1 MEMNNV
7 DIENNINKLNVNNTL
22 YGINN
27 EVYTIESIEDNQIN
41 VIYYRKLHITYN
53 LGNNQE
59 TRINEEHISFFIE
72 DIGIK
77 IFFKDGDCYK
87 TIDELY
93 KDKDYLKYNE
103 NLQNRVKMD
112 KEKEQKRL
120 EYIESLRPN
129 SKKITSEDIDLIL
142 SSYSDEE
149 KSLKEEKDF
158 YDYSQKNNIS
168 YFARMDLNTEYE
180 KDNYY
185 EKFYIAKDTEPIEI
199 KDGITLIDWRS
210 PLGDFYYNTEVNE
223 LTRDKYFYKVLLKRK
238 FGFLP
243 FRYWNSYIANNDFFK
258 EGMADEFLMQI
269 LLEKRNS
276 NKLTDIIYSIQSN
289 QNKIIRTKSNENF
302 IVQGCAGSG
311 KTMILLHRL
320 TYLKYNNLLPEYDK
334 IKIIAPSKVF
344 KDFIGELSRDLDISE
359 IEQISISNYYL
370 LLNNEYSRRYN
381 MIQILN
387 DRFNDRFKENNVF
400 GIDIE
405 ERNKKLKIIIDSLKN
420 TIRRKQ
426 SRYRDY
432 INEGKIIDEDELD
445 SDIIKKFYSSEY
457 LNGLKVE
464 YDRRIKEIKE
474 EISEIFSY
482 SENISN
488 YQYFELFIV
497 KSIEKIDN
505 LMVEK
510 AKLKNRFFSNT
521 KRRID
526 EINNKIK
533 EIEQLQDKVINN
545 FYFTYDFFN
554 VIIEDMLLNNPT
566 LIRGKLMRCQL
577 LLLLYINYLH
587 LGEMINAD
595 RLLCF
600 DEAQDYNENEYKTLK
615 LVNRNVIFNLYGD
628 VNQSIFAK
636 GIKNWDLLKKVTDF
650 NYYNLNENYRNTEQ
664 ITDFCNKAFKYN
676 NISMG
681 ITGKDVEYI
690 DKKQINNIIIRKM
703 NDQKRIAVI
712 VRNKEDLENIIPIDS
727 EYTFYNTIS
736 QVKGIE
742 FDSVIVFDNDM
753 TENEK
758 YIAYTRALNELYIVN
773 ENI

>member
-1 MEMNNV
+1 M
-7 DIENNINKLNVNNTL
+7 
-22 YGINN
+22 
-27 EVYTIESIEDNQIN
+27 
-41 VIYYRKLHITYN
+41 
-53 LGNNQE
+53 
-59 TRINEEHISFFIE
+59 
-72 DIGIK
+72 
-77 IFFKDGDCYK
+77 
-87 TIDELY
+87 DE
-93 KDKDYLKYNE
+93 
-103 NLQNRVKMD
+103 
-112 KEKEQKRL
+112 EKEQKRL

-180 KDNYY
+180 KENHY
-185 EKFYIAKDTEPIEI
+185 EKFYIAKDTKPIEI
-199 KDGITLIDWRS
+199 EDGITLIDWRS

-344 KDFIGELSRDLDISE
+344 KNFIGELSRDLDISE

-370 LLNNEYSRRYN
+370 SLNNEYNRRYN

-405 ERNKKLKIIIDSLKN
+405 ERNKKLKIIIDSLKD

-526 EINNKIK
+526 EINDKIK

-566 LIRGKLMRCQL
+566 LIHGKLMRCQL

-587 LGEMINAD
+587 FGEMLNAD

-636 GIKNWDLLKKVTDF
+636 GIKDWDLLKKVTDF

-664 ITDFCNKAFKYN
+664 ITDFCNKVFNYN

-712 VRNKEDLENIIPIDS
+712 VRNIEDLENIIPIDS

-758 YIAYTRALNELYIVN
+758 YIAYTRALNELYIVK
-773 ENI
+773 

>member
-112 KEKEQKRL
+112 EEKEQKRL

-199 KDGITLIDWRS
+199 EDGITLIDWRS

-238 FGFLP
+238 FSFLP

-370 LLNNEYSRRYN
+370 SLNNEYNRRYN

-405 ERNKKLKIIIDSLKN
+405 ERNKKLKIIIDSLKD

-566 LIRGKLMRCQL
+566 LIHGKLMRCQL

-587 LGEMINAD
+587 FGEMLNAD

-664 ITDFCNKAFKYN
+664 ITDFCNKVFNYN

-712 VRNKEDLENIIPIDS
+712 VRNIEDLENIIPIDS

-773 ENI
+773 GIV

>member
-7 DIENNINKLNVNNTL
+7 DIENNINKLDVNNTL

-77 IFFKDGDCYK
+77 LFFKDGDCYK

-112 KEKEQKRL
+112 EEKEQKRL

-180 KDNYY
+180 KENYY

-199 KDGITLIDWRS
+199 EDGITLIDWRS

-238 FGFLP
+238 FSFLP

-370 LLNNEYSRRYN
+370 SLNNEYNRRYN

-405 ERNKKLKIIIDSLKN
+405 ERNKKLKIIIDSLKD

-526 EINNKIK
+526 EINDKIK

-566 LIRGKLMRCQL
+566 LIHGKLMRCQL

-587 LGEMINAD
+587 FGEMLDAD

-636 GIKNWDLLKKVTDF
+636 GIKDWDLLKKVTDF

-664 ITDFCNKAFKYN
+664 ITDFCNKVFNYN

-712 VRNKEDLENIIPIDS
+712 VRNIEDLENIIPIDS

-773 ENI
+773 ESI

>member
-112 KEKEQKRL
+112 EEKEQKRL

-180 KDNYY
+180 KENYY
-185 EKFYIAKDTEPIEI
+185 EKFYIAKDTKPIEI
-199 KDGITLIDWRS
+199 EDGITLIDWRS

-370 LLNNEYSRRYN
+370 SLNNEYNRRYN

-405 ERNKKLKIIIDSLKN
+405 ERNKKLKIIIDSLKD

-526 EINNKIK
+526 EINDKIK

-566 LIRGKLMRCQL
+566 LIHGKLMRCQL

-587 LGEMINAD
+587 FGEMLNAD

-636 GIKNWDLLKKVTDF
+636 GIKDWDLLKKVTDF

-664 ITDFCNKAFKYN
+664 ITDFCNKVFNYN

-712 VRNKEDLENIIPIDS
+712 VRNIEDLENIIPIDS

-758 YIAYTRALNELYIVN
+758 YIAYTRALNELYIVK
-773 ENI
+773 

>member
-1 MEMNNV
+1 MEMNDV
-7 DIENNINKLNVNNTL
+7 DIENNKNKLDVNNTL

-72 DIGIK
+72 DIGVK

-112 KEKEQKRL
+112 EEKEQKRL

-180 KDNYY
+180 KENYY
-185 EKFYIAKDTEPIEI
+185 EKFYIAKDTKPIEI
-199 KDGITLIDWRS
+199 EDGITLIDWRS

-238 FGFLP
+238 FDFLP

-258 EGMADEFLMQI
+258 EGMADKFLMQI
-269 LLEKRNS
+269 LLEKRDS

-370 LLNNEYSRRYN
+370 SLNNEYNRRYN

-405 ERNKKLKIIIDSLKN
+405 ERNKKLKIIIDSLKD

-432 INEGKIIDEDELD
+432 INEEKIIDEDELD

-510 AKLKNRFFSNT
+510 AKLKNQFFSNT

-526 EINNKIK
+526 EINDKIK

-587 LGEMINAD
+587 FGEMINAD

-636 GIKNWDLLKKVTDF
+636 GIKDWDLLKKVTDF

-690 DKKQINNIIIRKM
+690 DKKQVNNIIIRKM

-712 VRNKEDLENIIPIDS
+712 VRNIEDLENIIPIDS

-758 YIAYTRALNELYIVN
+758 YIAYTRALNELYIVK
-773 ENI
+773 

>member
-1 MEMNNV
+1 MEMNDV
-7 DIENNINKLNVNNTL
+7 DIENNKNKLDVNNTL

-72 DIGIK
+72 DIGVK

-112 KEKEQKRL
+112 EEKEQKRL

-180 KDNYY
+180 KENYY
-185 EKFYIAKDTEPIEI
+185 EKFYIAKDTKPIEI
-199 KDGITLIDWRS
+199 EDGITLIDWRS

-344 KDFIGELSRDLDISE
+344 KNFIGELSRDLDISE

-370 LLNNEYSRRYN
+370 SLNNEYNRRYN

-405 ERNKKLKIIIDSLKN
+405 ERNKKLKIIIDSLKD

-526 EINNKIK
+526 EINDKIK

-566 LIRGKLMRCQL
+566 LIHGKLMRCQL

-587 LGEMINAD
+587 FGEMLNAD

-636 GIKNWDLLKKVTDF
+636 GIKDWDLLKKVTDF

-664 ITDFCNKAFKYN
+664 ITDFCNKVFNYN

-712 VRNKEDLENIIPIDS
+712 VRNIEDLENIIPIDS

-758 YIAYTRALNELYIVN
+758 YIAYTRALNELYIVK
-773 ENI
+773 

>member
-1 MEMNNV
+1 ME
-7 DIENNINKLNVNNTL
+7 INKNEDMMSNTL

-27 EVYTIESIEDNQIN
+27 EVYTIESREASQIN
-41 VIYYRKLHITYN
+41 VKYYRKLYITYN
-53 LGNNQE
+53 LGHNQE
-59 TRINEEHISFFIE
+59 TRIKEEHLSFLE
-72 DIGIK
+72 NDIGIK
-77 IFFKDGDCYK
+77 LFFKDGDCYK

-93 KDKDYLKYNE
+93 KDNDYSKYHE
-103 NLQNRVKMD
+103 NLQNRVKMNE
-112 KEKEQKRL
+112 EKEQKRL
-120 EYIESLRPN
+120 KYIESWRPN
-129 SKKITSEDIDLIL
+129 TKKITSKDIDLIL

-149 KSLKEEKDF
+149 KNMKEEKDF
-158 YDYSQKNNIS
+158 YDYSQRHNFS

-180 KDNYY
+180 HENHY
-185 EKFYIAKDTEPIEI
+185 EKFYIGKDAKPIEI
-199 KDGITLIDWRS
+199 EDGTTLIDWRS
-210 PLGDFYYNTEVNE
+210 PLGDFFYNAETNE
-223 LTRDKYFYKVLLKRK
+223 LMRDKYFYKVLLKRK
-238 FGFLP
+238 FGFFP
-243 FRYWNSYIANNDFFK
+243 FRYWNSYIANNDFYK
-258 EGMADEFLMQI
+258 EGVTDEFLMQI

-289 QNKIIRTKSNENF
+289 QNKIIRAKSNENF

-320 TYLKYNNLLPEYDK
+320 SYLKYNNLLPKYDK
-334 IKIIAPSKVF
+334 IKIIAPSKIF
-344 KDFIGELSRDLDISE
+344 KDFVGELSRDLDISE

-370 LLNNEYSRRYN
+370 SLINEYNSRYN

-387 DRFNDRFKENNVF
+387 AKFGDRFNENNIFETNVK
-400 GIDIE
+400 
-405 ERNKKLKIIIDSLKN
+405 ERKEKLKAIIDSLKD

-426 SRYRDY
+426 SRYRES
-432 INEGKIIDEDELD
+432 INEGKIINEDELD
-445 SDIIKKFYSSEY
+445 SNIIKIFYSSEY
-457 LNGLKVE
+457 LNGLKTE
-464 YDRRIKEIKE
+464 YNRRIKEIKE
-474 EISEIFSY
+474 EISDIFSY

-497 KSIEKIDN
+497 KSIVRIDN

-510 AKLKNRFFSNT
+510 AKLKNQFLGNI
-521 KRRID
+521 KRKIEEID
-526 EINNKIK
+526 AKIK
-533 EIEQLQDKVINN
+533 EIERLQDKVINN

-554 VIIEDMLLNNPT
+554 IIIEDMQLNNPT

-587 LGEMINAD
+587 FGEMTNSD

-615 LVNRNVIFNLYGD
+615 LVNKNVIFNLYGD
-628 VNQSIFAK
+628 INQSIFSK
-636 GIKNWDLLKKVTDF
+636 GIKNWDSLKKVTNF
-650 NYYNLNENYRNTEQ
+650 NFYSLNENYRNTKQ
-664 ITDFCNKAFKYN
+664 ITDFCNEKFKYN

-681 ITGKDVEYI
+681 IIGKNVEFI
-690 DKKQINNIIIRKM
+690 DRKQINNIIIKKM
-703 NDQKRIAVI
+703 NDKKKIVVI
-712 VRNKEDLENIIPIDS
+712 VHNMEDLENIIPIDS

-742 FDSVIVFDNDM
+742 FDSAIVFDDDM

-773 ENI
+773 KNV

>member
-1 MEMNNV
+1 MKMNDA
-7 DIENNINKLNVNNTL
+7 DIENNINKLDVNNTL
-22 YGINN
+22 YGTNN

-41 VIYYRKLHITYN
+41 VIYYRKLYITYN

-112 KEKEQKRL
+112 EEKEQKRL

-180 KDNYY
+180 KENYY
-185 EKFYIAKDTEPIEI
+185 EKFYIAKDTKPIEI
-199 KDGITLIDWRS
+199 EDGITLIDWRS

-238 FGFLP
+238 FDFLP

-258 EGMADEFLMQI
+258 EGMADKFLMQI
-269 LLEKRNS
+269 LLEKRDS

-320 TYLKYNNLLPEYDK
+320 SYLKYNNLLPEYDK

-370 LLNNEYSRRYN
+370 LLNNEYNRRYN
-381 MIQILN
+381 LIQILN

-405 ERNKKLKIIIDSLKN
+405 ERNKKLKIIIDSLKD

-432 INEGKIIDEDELD
+432 INEEKIIDEDELD

-457 LNGLKVE
+457 LDGLKVE

-510 AKLKNRFFSNT
+510 AKLKNQFFSNT

-526 EINNKIK
+526 EINDKIK

-587 LGEMINAD
+587 FGEMLNAD

-636 GIKNWDLLKKVTDF
+636 GIKDWDLLKKVTDF

-664 ITDFCNKAFKYN
+664 ITDFCNKVFNYN

-712 VRNKEDLENIIPIDS
+712 VRNIEDLENIIPIDS

-758 YIAYTRALNELYIVN
+758 YIAYTRALNELYIVK
-773 ENI
+773 

>member
-7 DIENNINKLNVNNTL
+7 DIENNINKLDVNNTL

-77 IFFKDGDCYK
+77 LFFKDGDCYK

-112 KEKEQKRL
+112 EEKEQKRL

-180 KDNYY
+180 KENYY

-199 KDGITLIDWRS
+199 EDGITLIDWRS

-238 FGFLP
+238 FSFLP

-370 LLNNEYSRRYN
+370 SLNNEYNRRYN

-405 ERNKKLKIIIDSLKN
+405 ERNKKLKIIIDSLKD

-432 INEGKIIDEDELD
+432 INEEKIIDEDELD

-457 LNGLKVE
+457 LDGLKVE

-510 AKLKNRFFSNT
+510 AKLKNQFFSNT

-526 EINNKIK
+526 EINDKIK

-587 LGEMINAD
+587 FGEMINAD

-690 DKKQINNIIIRKM
+690 DKKQVNNIIIRKM

>member
-112 KEKEQKRL
+112 EEKERKRL

-199 KDGITLIDWRS
+199 EDGITLIDWRS

-344 KDFIGELSRDLDISE
+344 KNFIGELSRDLDISE

-370 LLNNEYSRRYN
+370 SLNNEYNRRYN

-405 ERNKKLKIIIDSLKN
+405 ERNKKLKIIIDSLKD

-526 EINNKIK
+526 EINDKIK

-566 LIRGKLMRCQL
+566 LIHGKLMRCQL

-587 LGEMINAD
+587 FGEMLNAD

-636 GIKNWDLLKKVTDF
+636 GIKDWDLLKKVTDF

-664 ITDFCNKAFKYN
+664 ITDFCNKVFNYN

-712 VRNKEDLENIIPIDS
+712 VRNIEDLENIIPIDS

-758 YIAYTRALNELYIVN
+758 YIAYTRALNELYIVK
-773 ENI
+773 

>member
-1 MEMNNV
+1 MKMNDA
-7 DIENNINKLNVNNTL
+7 DIENNINKLDVNNTL
-22 YGINN
+22 YGTNN

-41 VIYYRKLHITYN
+41 VIYYRKLYITYN

-112 KEKEQKRL
+112 EEKEQKTL

-180 KDNYY
+180 KENYY
-185 EKFYIAKDTEPIEI
+185 EKFYIAKDIKPIEI
-199 KDGITLIDWRS
+199 EDGITLIDWRS

-238 FGFLP
+238 FDFLP

-258 EGMADEFLMQI
+258 EGMADKFLMQI
-269 LLEKRNS
+269 LLEKRDS

-320 TYLKYNNLLPEYDK
+320 SYLKYNNLLPEYDK

-370 LLNNEYSRRYN
+370 LLNNEYNRRYN
-381 MIQILN
+381 LIQILN

-405 ERNKKLKIIIDSLKN
+405 ERNKKLKIIIDSLKD

-457 LNGLKVE
+457 LDGLKVE

-526 EINNKIK
+526 EINDKIK

-587 LGEMINAD
+587 FGEMINAD

-690 DKKQINNIIIRKM
+690 DKKQVNNIIIRKM

-727 EYTFYNTIS
+727 EYTFYITIS

>member
-1 MEMNNV
+1 MEMNDV
-7 DIENNINKLNVNNTL
+7 DVENNINKLDVNNTL

-77 IFFKDGDCYK
+77 LFFKDGDCYK

-112 KEKEQKRL
+112 EEKEQKRL

-180 KDNYY
+180 KENYY

-199 KDGITLIDWRS
+199 EDGITLIDWRS

-238 FGFLP
+238 FSFLP

-370 LLNNEYSRRYN
+370 SLNNEYNRRYN

-405 ERNKKLKIIIDSLKN
+405 ERNKKLKIIIDSLKD

-526 EINNKIK
+526 EINDKIK

-554 VIIEDMLLNNPT
+554 VIIEDMLLNTPT
-566 LIRGKLMRCQL
+566 LIHGKLMRCQL

-587 LGEMINAD
+587 FGEMLDAD

-636 GIKNWDLLKKVTDF
+636 GIKDWDLLKKVTDF

-664 ITDFCNKAFKYN
+664 ITDFCNKVFNYN

-712 VRNKEDLENIIPIDS
+712 VRNIEDLENIIPIDS

-773 ENI
+773 GIV

>member
-1 MEMNNV
+1 MEMNDV
-7 DIENNINKLNVNNTL
+7 DIENNISKLDVNNTL

-41 VIYYRKLHITYN
+41 VIYYRKIHITYN

-112 KEKEQKRL
+112 EEKEQKRL

-180 KDNYY
+180 KENYY
-185 EKFYIAKDTEPIEI
+185 EKFYIAKDTKPIEI
-199 KDGITLIDWRS
+199 EDGITLIDWRS

-370 LLNNEYSRRYN
+370 SLNNEYNRRYN

-405 ERNKKLKIIIDSLKN
+405 ERNKKLKIIIDSLKD

-566 LIRGKLMRCQL
+566 LIHGKLMRCQL

-587 LGEMINAD
+587 FGEMLNAD

-636 GIKNWDLLKKVTDF
+636 GIKDWDLLKKVTDF

-664 ITDFCNKAFKYN
+664 ITNFCNKIFKYN

-712 VRNKEDLENIIPIDS
+712 VRNIEDLENIIPIDS
-727 EYTFYNTIS
+727 EYTFYNPIS

-773 ENI
+773 GIV

>member
-1 MEMNNV
+1 MEMNDV
-7 DIENNINKLNVNNTL
+7 DVENNINKLDVNNTL

-41 VIYYRKLHITYN
+41 VIYYRKLYITYN

-77 IFFKDGDCYK
+77 LFFKDGDCYK

-112 KEKEQKRL
+112 EEKEQKRL

-180 KDNYY
+180 KENYY

-199 KDGITLIDWRS
+199 EDGITLIDWRS

-238 FGFLP
+238 FSFLP

-370 LLNNEYSRRYN
+370 SLNNEYNRRYN

-405 ERNKKLKIIIDSLKN
+405 ERNKKLKIIIDSLKD

-432 INEGKIIDEDELD
+432 INEEKIIDEDELD

-457 LNGLKVE
+457 LDGLKVE

-510 AKLKNRFFSNT
+510 AKLKNQFFSNT

-526 EINNKIK
+526 EINDKIK

-587 LGEMINAD
+587 FGEMINAD

-690 DKKQINNIIIRKM
+690 DKKQVNNIIIRKM

>member
-1 MEMNNV
+1 MEMNDV
-7 DIENNINKLNVNNTL
+7 DIENNKNKLDVNNTL

-72 DIGIK
+72 DIGVK

-112 KEKEQKRL
+112 EEKEQKRL

-180 KDNYY
+180 KENYY
-185 EKFYIAKDTEPIEI
+185 EKFYIAKDTKPIEI
-199 KDGITLIDWRS
+199 EDGITLIDWRS

-344 KDFIGELSRDLDISE
+344 KNFIGELSRDLDISE

-370 LLNNEYSRRYN
+370 SLNNEYNRRYN

-405 ERNKKLKIIIDSLKN
+405 ERNKKLKIIIDSLKD

-526 EINNKIK
+526 EINDKIK

-566 LIRGKLMRCQL
+566 LIHGKLMRCQL

-587 LGEMINAD
+587 FGEMLNAD

-636 GIKNWDLLKKVTDF
+636 GIKDWDLLKKVTDF

-664 ITDFCNKAFKYN
+664 ITDFCNKVFNYN

-712 VRNKEDLENIIPIDS
+712 VRNIEDLENIIPIDS

-773 ENI
+773 GTV

>member
-1 MEMNNV
+1 MEMNDV
-7 DIENNINKLNVNNTL
+7 DIENNKNKLDVNNTL

-77 IFFKDGDCYK
+77 LFFKDGDCYK

-112 KEKEQKRL
+112 EEKEQKRL

-180 KDNYY
+180 KENYY

-199 KDGITLIDWRS
+199 EDGITLIDWRS

-238 FGFLP
+238 FSFLP

-320 TYLKYNNLLPEYDK
+320 SYLKYNNLLPEYDK

-370 LLNNEYSRRYN
+370 SLNNEYNRRYN

-405 ERNKKLKIIIDSLKN
+405 ERNKKLKIIIDSLKD

-526 EINNKIK
+526 EINDKIK

-566 LIRGKLMRCQL
+566 LIHGKLMRCQL

-587 LGEMINAD
+587 FGEMLNAD

-636 GIKNWDLLKKVTDF
+636 GIKDWDLLKKVTDF

-664 ITDFCNKAFKYN
+664 ITDFCNKVFNYN

-690 DKKQINNIIIRKM
+690 DKKQVNNIIIRKM

-773 ENI
+773 GIV

>member
-1 MEMNNV
+1 MEMNDV
-7 DIENNINKLNVNNTL
+7 DVENNINKLDVNNTL
-22 YGINN
+22 YGTNN

-41 VIYYRKLHITYN
+41 VIYYRKLYITYN

-77 IFFKDGDCYK
+77 LFFKDGDCYK

-112 KEKEQKRL
+112 EEKEQKRL

-180 KDNYY
+180 KENYY

-199 KDGITLIDWRS
+199 EDGITLIDWRS

-238 FGFLP
+238 FSFLP

-370 LLNNEYSRRYN
+370 SLNNEYNRRYN

-405 ERNKKLKIIIDSLKN
+405 ERNKKLKIIIDSLKD

-432 INEGKIIDEDELD
+432 INEEKIIDEDELD

-457 LNGLKVE
+457 LDGLKVE

-510 AKLKNRFFSNT
+510 AKLKNQFFSNT

-526 EINNKIK
+526 EINDKIK

-587 LGEMINAD
+587 FGEMINAD

-690 DKKQINNIIIRKM
+690 DKKQVNNIIIRKM

>member
-27 EVYTIESIEDNQIN
+27 EVYTIESIEENQIN

-112 KEKEQKRL
+112 EEKEQKRL

-199 KDGITLIDWRS
+199 EDGITLIDWRS

-238 FGFLP
+238 FSFLP

-276 NKLTDIIYSIQSN
+276 SKLTDIIYSIQSN

-370 LLNNEYSRRYN
+370 SLNNEYNHRYN

-405 ERNKKLKIIIDSLKN
+405 ERNKKLKIIIDSLKD

-445 SDIIKKFYSSEY
+445 PDIIKKFYSSEY

-505 LMVEK
+505 LMVKK
-510 AKLKNRFFSNT
+510 AKLKNRFFLNT

-526 EINNKIK
+526 EINDKIK

-545 FYFTYDFFN
+545 FYSTYDFFN

-577 LLLLYINYLH
+577 LSLLYINYLH
-587 LGEMINAD
+587 FGEMINAD

-664 ITDFCNKAFKYN
+664 ITDFCNKVFKYN

-703 NDQKRIAVI
+703 NDQKRIAII
-712 VRNKEDLENIIPIDS
+712 VRNIEDLENIIPIDS

-758 YIAYTRALNELYIVN
+758 YIAYTRALNELYIVK
-773 ENI
+773 

>member
-1 MEMNNV
+1 MEMNDV
-7 DIENNINKLNVNNTL
+7 DIENNKNKLDVNNTL

-72 DIGIK
+72 DIGVK

-112 KEKEQKRL
+112 EEKEQKRL

-180 KDNYY
+180 KENYY
-185 EKFYIAKDTEPIEI
+185 EKFYIAKDTKPIEI
-199 KDGITLIDWRS
+199 EDGITLIDWRS

-344 KDFIGELSRDLDISE
+344 KNFIGELSRDLDISE

-370 LLNNEYSRRYN
+370 SLNNEYNRRYN

-405 ERNKKLKIIIDSLKN
+405 ERNKKLKIIIDSLKD

-526 EINNKIK
+526 EINDKIK

-566 LIRGKLMRCQL
+566 LIHGKLMRCQL

-587 LGEMINAD
+587 FGEMLNAD

-636 GIKNWDLLKKVTDF
+636 GIKDWNLLKKVTDF

-664 ITDFCNKAFKYN
+664 ITDFCNKVFNYN

-712 VRNKEDLENIIPIDS
+712 VRNIEDLENIIPIDS

-758 YIAYTRALNELYIVN
+758 YIAYTRALNELYIVK
-773 ENI
+773 

>member
-1 MEMNNV
+1 MEMNDV
-7 DIENNINKLNVNNTL
+7 DIENNKNKLDVNNTL

-72 DIGIK
+72 DIGVK

-112 KEKEQKRL
+112 EEKEQKRL

-180 KDNYY
+180 KENYY
-185 EKFYIAKDTEPIEI
+185 EKFYIAKDTKPIEI
-199 KDGITLIDWRS
+199 EDGITLIDWRS

-344 KDFIGELSRDLDISE
+344 KNFIGELSRDLDISE

-370 LLNNEYSRRYN
+370 SLNNEYNRRYN

-405 ERNKKLKIIIDSLKN
+405 ERNKKLKIIIDSLKD

-526 EINNKIK
+526 EINDKIK
-533 EIEQLQDKVINN
+533 EIQQLQDKVINN

-566 LIRGKLMRCQL
+566 LIHGKLMRCQL
-577 LLLLYINYLH
+577 LLLLYIVHIL
-587 LGEMINAD
+587 
-595 RLLCF
+595 F
-600 DEAQDYNENEYKTLK
+600 
-615 LVNRNVIFNLYGD
+615 
-628 VNQSIFAK
+628 
-636 GIKNWDLLKKVTDF
+636 
-650 NYYNLNENYRNTEQ
+650 
-664 ITDFCNKAFKYN
+664 
-676 NISMG
+676 
-681 ITGKDVEYI
+681 
-690 DKKQINNIIIRKM
+690 
-703 NDQKRIAVI
+703 
-712 VRNKEDLENIIPIDS
+712 
-727 EYTFYNTIS
+727 
-736 QVKGIE
+736 
-742 FDSVIVFDNDM
+742 
-753 TENEK
+753 
-758 YIAYTRALNELYIVN
+758 
-773 ENI
+773 

>member
-112 KEKEQKRL
+112 EEKEQKRL

-180 KDNYY
+180 KENYY

-199 KDGITLIDWRS
+199 EDGITLIDWRS

-238 FGFLP
+238 FSFLP

-370 LLNNEYSRRYN
+370 SLNNEYNRRYN

-405 ERNKKLKIIIDSLKN
+405 ERNKKLKIIIDSLKD

-526 EINNKIK
+526 EINDKIK

-566 LIRGKLMRCQL
+566 LIHGKLMRCQL

-587 LGEMINAD
+587 FGEMLNAD

-636 GIKNWDLLKKVTDF
+636 GIKDWDLLKKVTDF

-664 ITDFCNKAFKYN
+664 ITDFCNKVFNYN

-712 VRNKEDLENIIPIDS
+712 VRNIEDLENIIPIDS

-773 ENI
+773 GIV

>member
-1 MEMNNV
+1 MKMNDA
-7 DIENNINKLNVNNTL
+7 DIENNINKLDVNNTL
-22 YGINN
+22 YGTNN

-112 KEKEQKRL
+112 EEKEQKRL

-180 KDNYY
+180 KENYY
-185 EKFYIAKDTEPIEI
+185 EKFYIAKDTKPIEI
-199 KDGITLIDWRS
+199 EDGITLIDWRS

-320 TYLKYNNLLPEYDK
+320 SYLKYNNLLPEYDK

-370 LLNNEYSRRYN
+370 LLNNEYNRRYN
-381 MIQILN
+381 LIQILN

-405 ERNKKLKIIIDSLKN
+405 ERNKKLKIIIDSLKD

-432 INEGKIIDEDELD
+432 INEEKIIDEDELD

-457 LNGLKVE
+457 LDGLKVE

-510 AKLKNRFFSNT
+510 AKLKNQFFSNT

-526 EINNKIK
+526 EINDKIK

-587 LGEMINAD
+587 FGEMLNAD

-636 GIKNWDLLKKVTDF
+636 GIKDWDLLKKVTDF

-664 ITDFCNKAFKYN
+664 ITDFCNKVFNYN

-712 VRNKEDLENIIPIDS
+712 VRNIEDLENIIPIDS

-758 YIAYTRALNELYIVN
+758 YIAYTRALNELYIVK
-773 ENI
+773 

>member
-1 MEMNNV
+1 MEMNDV
-7 DIENNINKLNVNNTL
+7 DIENNKNKLDVNNTL

-72 DIGIK
+72 DIGVK

-112 KEKEQKRL
+112 EEKEQKRL

-180 KDNYY
+180 KENYY
-185 EKFYIAKDTEPIEI
+185 EKFYIAKDTKPIEI
-199 KDGITLIDWRS
+199 EDGITLIDWRS

-238 FGFLP
+238 FDFLP

-344 KDFIGELSRDLDISE
+344 KNFIGELSRDLDISE

-370 LLNNEYSRRYN
+370 SLNNEYNRRYN

-405 ERNKKLKIIIDSLKN
+405 ERNKKLKIIIDSLKD

-526 EINNKIK
+526 EINDKIK

-566 LIRGKLMRCQL
+566 LIHGKLMRCQL

-587 LGEMINAD
+587 FGEMLNAD

-636 GIKNWDLLKKVTDF
+636 GIKDWDLLKKVTDF

-664 ITDFCNKAFKYN
+664 ITDFCNKVFNYN

-712 VRNKEDLENIIPIDS
+712 VRNIEDLENIIPIDS

-758 YIAYTRALNELYIVN
+758 YIAYTRALNELYIVK
-773 ENI
+773 

>member
-1 MEMNNV
+1 MKMNDA
-7 DIENNINKLNVNNTL
+7 DIENNINKLDVNNTL
-22 YGINN
+22 YGTNN

-112 KEKEQKRL
+112 EEKEQKRL

-180 KDNYY
+180 KENYY
-185 EKFYIAKDTEPIEI
+185 EKFYIAKDIKPIEI
-199 KDGITLIDWRS
+199 EDGITLIDWRS

-238 FGFLP
+238 FDFLP

-258 EGMADEFLMQI
+258 EGMADKFLMQI
-269 LLEKRNS
+269 LLEKRDS

-370 LLNNEYSRRYN
+370 LLNNEYNRRYN
-381 MIQILN
+381 LIQILN

-405 ERNKKLKIIIDSLKN
+405 ERNKKLKIIIDSLKD

-432 INEGKIIDEDELD
+432 INEEKIIDEDELD

-526 EINNKIK
+526 EINDKIK

-566 LIRGKLMRCQL
+566 LIHGKLMRCQL

-587 LGEMINAD
+587 FGEMLNAD

-636 GIKNWDLLKKVTDF
+636 GIKDWDLLKKVTDF

-664 ITDFCNKAFKYN
+664 ITDFCNKVFNYN

-690 DKKQINNIIIRKM
+690 DKKQVNNIIIRKM

>member
-1 MEMNNV
+1 MEMNDV
-7 DIENNINKLNVNNTL
+7 DIENNKNKLDVNNTL

-59 TRINEEHISFFIE
+59 TRINEEHIFFFIE

-112 KEKEQKRL
+112 EEKEQKRL

-180 KDNYY
+180 KENYY
-185 EKFYIAKDTEPIEI
+185 EKFYIAKGTEPIEI
-199 KDGITLIDWRS
+199 EDGITLIDWKS
-210 PLGDFYYNTEVNE
+210 PLGDLYYNTEVNE
-223 LTRDKYFYKVLLKRK
+223 LTRDKYFYKVLLKRN

-320 TYLKYNNLLPEYDK
+320 TYLKYNNLLPEYNK

-359 IEQISISNYYL
+359 IKQISISNYYL
-370 LLNNEYSRRYN
+370 SLNNEYNRRYN

-387 DRFNDRFKENNVF
+387 DRFNHRFKENNLF

-405 ERNKKLKIIIDSLKN
+405 ERNKKLKIIIDSLKD

-510 AKLKNRFFSNT
+510 AKLRNRFFSNT
-521 KRRID
+521 NRRTD
-526 EINNKIK
+526 EINDKIK

-587 LGEMINAD
+587 FGEMINAD

-628 VNQSIFAK
+628 INQSIFAK

-664 ITDFCNKAFKYN
+664 ITDFCNKIFNYN

-712 VRNKEDLENIIPIDS
+712 VRNIEDLENIIPIDS

-773 ENI
+773 QNT

>member
-1 MEMNNV
+1 MEMNDV
-7 DIENNINKLNVNNTL
+7 DIENNKNKLDVNNTL

-41 VIYYRKLHITYN
+41 IIYYRKLYITYN

-72 DIGIK
+72 DIGVK

-112 KEKEQKRL
+112 EEKEQKRL

-180 KDNYY
+180 KENYY
-185 EKFYIAKDTEPIEI
+185 EKFYIAKDTKPIEI
-199 KDGITLIDWRS
+199 EDGITLIDWRS

-370 LLNNEYSRRYN
+370 SLNNEYNRRYN

-405 ERNKKLKIIIDSLKN
+405 ERNKKLKIIIDSLKD

-526 EINNKIK
+526 EINDKIK

-566 LIRGKLMRCQL
+566 LIHGKLMRCQL

-587 LGEMINAD
+587 FGEMLNAD

-636 GIKNWDLLKKVTDF
+636 GIKDWDLLKKVTDF

-664 ITDFCNKAFKYN
+664 ITDFCNKVFNYN

-712 VRNKEDLENIIPIDS
+712 VRNIEDLENIIPIDS

-773 ENI
+773 KNI

>member
-1 MEMNNV
+1 MEMNDV
-7 DIENNINKLNVNNTL
+7 DVENNINKLDVNNTL

-72 DIGIK
+72 DIGVK

-112 KEKEQKRL
+112 EEKEQKRL

-180 KDNYY
+180 KENYY

-199 KDGITLIDWRS
+199 EDGITLIDWRS

-238 FGFLP
+238 FSFLP

-370 LLNNEYSRRYN
+370 SLNNEYNRRYN

-405 ERNKKLKIIIDSLKN
+405 ERNKKLKIIIDSLKD

-526 EINNKIK
+526 EINDKIK

-566 LIRGKLMRCQL
+566 LIHGKLMRCQL

-587 LGEMINAD
+587 FGEMLNAD

-690 DKKQINNIIIRKM
+690 DKKQVNNIIIRKM

>member
-1 MEMNNV
+1 MEMNDV
-7 DIENNINKLNVNNTL
+7 DIENNKNKLDVNNTL

-72 DIGIK
+72 DIGVK

-112 KEKEQKRL
+112 EEKEQKRL

-180 KDNYY
+180 KENYY
-185 EKFYIAKDTEPIEI
+185 EKFYIAKDTKPIEI
-199 KDGITLIDWRS
+199 EDGITLIDWRS

-258 EGMADEFLMQI
+258 EGMADKFLMQI
-269 LLEKRNS
+269 LLEKRDS

-320 TYLKYNNLLPEYDK
+320 SYLKYNNLLPEYDK

-344 KDFIGELSRDLDISE
+344 KNFIGELSRDLDISE

-370 LLNNEYSRRYN
+370 SLNNEYNRRYN

-405 ERNKKLKIIIDSLKN
+405 ERNKKLKIIIDSLKD

-432 INEGKIIDEDELD
+432 INEEKIIDEDELD

-510 AKLKNRFFSNT
+510 AKLKNQFFSNT

-526 EINNKIK
+526 EINDKIK

-587 LGEMINAD
+587 FGEMINAD

-636 GIKNWDLLKKVTDF
+636 GIKDWDLLKKVTDF

-690 DKKQINNIIIRKM
+690 DKKQVNNIIIRKM

>member
-112 KEKEQKRL
+112 EEKEQKRL

-359 IEQISISNYYL
+359 IEQLSISNYYL
-370 LLNNEYSRRYN
+370 SLNNEYSRRYN

-405 ERNKKLKIIIDSLKN
+405 ERNKKLKIIIDSLKD

-566 LIRGKLMRCQL
+566 LIHGKLMRCQL

-587 LGEMINAD
+587 FGGMLNAD

-636 GIKNWDLLKKVTDF
+636 GIKDWDLLKKVTDF

-664 ITDFCNKAFKYN
+664 ITNFCNKIFKYN

-712 VRNKEDLENIIPIDS
+712 VRNIEDLENIIPIDS

>member
-1 MEMNNV
+1 MKMNDA
-7 DIENNINKLNVNNTL
+7 DIENNINKLDVNNTL
-22 YGINN
+22 YGTNN

-41 VIYYRKLHITYN
+41 VIYYRKLYITYN

-72 DIGIK
+72 DIGVK

-112 KEKEQKRL
+112 EEKEQKRL

-180 KDNYY
+180 KENHY
-185 EKFYIAKDTEPIEI
+185 EKFYIAKDIKPIEI
-199 KDGITLIDWRS
+199 EDGITLIDWRS

-238 FGFLP
+238 FDFLP

-258 EGMADEFLMQI
+258 EGMADKFLMQI
-269 LLEKRNS
+269 LLEKRDS

-320 TYLKYNNLLPEYDK
+320 SYLKYNNLLPEYDK

-370 LLNNEYSRRYN
+370 LLNNEYNRRYN
-381 MIQILN
+381 LIQILN

-405 ERNKKLKIIIDSLKN
+405 ERNKKLKIIIDSLKD

-432 INEGKIIDEDELD
+432 INEEKIIDEDELD

-457 LNGLKVE
+457 LDGLKVE

-510 AKLKNRFFSNT
+510 AKLKNQFFSNT

-526 EINNKIK
+526 EINDKIK

-587 LGEMINAD
+587 FGEMINAD

-690 DKKQINNIIIRKM
+690 DKKQVNNIIIRKM

>member
-1 MEMNNV
+1 MEMNDV
-7 DIENNINKLNVNNTL
+7 DIENNKNKLDVNNTL

-72 DIGIK
+72 DIGVK

-112 KEKEQKRL
+112 EEKEQKRL

-180 KDNYY
+180 KENYY
-185 EKFYIAKDTEPIEI
+185 EKFYIAKDTKPIEI
-199 KDGITLIDWRS
+199 EDGITLIDWRS

-370 LLNNEYSRRYN
+370 SLNNEYNRRYN

-405 ERNKKLKIIIDSLKN
+405 ERNKKLKIIIDSLKD

-566 LIRGKLMRCQL
+566 LIHGKLMRCQL

-587 LGEMINAD
+587 FGEMLNAD

-636 GIKNWDLLKKVTDF
+636 GIKDWDLLKKVTDF

-664 ITDFCNKAFKYN
+664 ITNFCNKIFKYN

-712 VRNKEDLENIIPIDS
+712 VRNIEDLENIIPIDS

-773 ENI
+773 GIV

>member
-1 MEMNNV
+1 MEMNDV
-7 DIENNINKLNVNNTL
+7 DIENNKNKLDVNNTL

-41 VIYYRKLHITYN
+41 IIYYRKLYITYN

-72 DIGIK
+72 DIGVK

-112 KEKEQKRL
+112 EEKEQKRL

-180 KDNYY
+180 KENYY
-185 EKFYIAKDTEPIEI
+185 EKFYIAKDTKPIEI
-199 KDGITLIDWRS
+199 EDGITLIDWRS

-370 LLNNEYSRRYN
+370 SLNNEYNRRYN

-405 ERNKKLKIIIDSLKN
+405 ERNKKLKIIIDSLKD

-464 YDRRIKEIKE
+464 YDIRIKEIKE

-526 EINNKIK
+526 EINDKIK

-566 LIRGKLMRCQL
+566 LIHGKLMRCQL

-587 LGEMINAD
+587 FGEMLNAD

-636 GIKNWDLLKKVTDF
+636 GIKDWDLLKKVTDF

-664 ITDFCNKAFKYN
+664 ITDFCNKVFNYN

-712 VRNKEDLENIIPIDS
+712 VRNIEDLENIIPIDS

-758 YIAYTRALNELYIVN
+758 YIAYTRALNELYIVK
-773 ENI
+773 

>member
-1 MEMNNV
+1 MKMNDV
-7 DIENNINKLNVNNTL
+7 DIENNKNKLDVNNTL

-59 TRINEEHISFFIE
+59 TKINEEHISFFIE

-112 KEKEQKRL
+112 EEKEQKRL

-180 KDNYY
+180 KENYY

-199 KDGITLIDWRS
+199 EDGITLIDWRS

-370 LLNNEYSRRYN
+370 SLNNEYNRRYN

-405 ERNKKLKIIIDSLKN
+405 ERNKKLKIIIDSLKD

-426 SRYRDY
+426 SRYMDY

-510 AKLKNRFFSNT
+510 AKLRNRFFSNT

-526 EINNKIK
+526 EINDKIK

-587 LGEMINAD
+587 FGEMINAD

-628 VNQSIFAK
+628 VNQSIFTK
-636 GIKNWDLLKKVTDF
+636 GIKDWDLLKKVTDF

-664 ITDFCNKAFKYN
+664 ITDFCNKIFNYN

-712 VRNKEDLENIIPIDS
+712 VRNIEDLDNIIPIDS

-773 ENI
+773 KNT

>member
-1 MEMNNV
+1 MEMNDV
-7 DIENNINKLNVNNTL
+7 DIENNKNKLDVNNTL

-41 VIYYRKLHITYN
+41 IIYYRKLYITYN

-72 DIGIK
+72 DIGVK

-112 KEKEQKRL
+112 EEKEQKRL

-180 KDNYY
+180 KENYY
-185 EKFYIAKDTEPIEI
+185 EKFYIAKDTKPIEI
-199 KDGITLIDWRS
+199 EDGITLIDWRS

-370 LLNNEYSRRYN
+370 SLNNEYNRRYN

-405 ERNKKLKIIIDSLKN
+405 ERNKKLKIIIDSLKD

-526 EINNKIK
+526 EINDKIK

-566 LIRGKLMRCQL
+566 LIHGKLMRCQL

-587 LGEMINAD
+587 FGEMLNAD

-636 GIKNWDLLKKVTDF
+636 GIKDWDLLKKVTDF

-664 ITDFCNKAFKYN
+664 ITDFCNKVFNYN

-681 ITGKDVEYI
+681 IAGKDVEYI

-712 VRNKEDLENIIPIDS
+712 VRNIEDLENIIPIDS

-773 ENI
+773 KNI

>member
-1 MEMNNV
+1 MEMNDV
-7 DIENNINKLNVNNTL
+7 DIENNKNKLDVNNTL

-72 DIGIK
+72 DIGVK

-112 KEKEQKRL
+112 EEKEQKRL

-180 KDNYY
+180 KENYY

-199 KDGITLIDWRS
+199 EDGITLIDWRS

-289 QNKIIRTKSNENF
+289 QNKIIRTKSNESF

-344 KDFIGELSRDLDISE
+344 KDFIGELSRNLDISE

-370 LLNNEYSRRYN
+370 SLNNEYNRRYN

-405 ERNKKLKIIIDSLKN
+405 ERNKKLKIIIDSLKD

-526 EINNKIK
+526 EINDKIK

-587 LGEMINAD
+587 FGEMINAD

-636 GIKNWDLLKKVTDF
+636 GIKDWDLLKKVTDF

-664 ITDFCNKAFKYN
+664 ITDFCNKIFNYN

-712 VRNKEDLENIIPIDS
+712 VRNIEDLENIIPIDS

-773 ENI
+773 KNT

>member
-1 MEMNNV
+1 MEMNDV
-7 DIENNINKLNVNNTL
+7 DVENNINKLDVNNTL

-77 IFFKDGDCYK
+77 LFFKDGDCYK

-112 KEKEQKRL
+112 EEKEQKRL

-180 KDNYY
+180 KENYY

-199 KDGITLIDWRS
+199 EDGITLIDWRS

-238 FGFLP
+238 FSFLP

-370 LLNNEYSRRYN
+370 SLNNEYNRRYN

-405 ERNKKLKIIIDSLKN
+405 ERNKKLKIIIDSLKD

-526 EINNKIK
+526 EINDKIK

-566 LIRGKLMRCQL
+566 LIHGKLMRCQL

-587 LGEMINAD
+587 FGEMLNAD

-636 GIKNWDLLKKVTDF
+636 GIKDWDLLKKVTDF

-690 DKKQINNIIIRKM
+690 DKKQVNNIIIRKM

-712 VRNKEDLENIIPIDS
+712 VRNIEDLENIIPIDS

-773 ENI
+773 ESI

>member
-1 MEMNNV
+1 MEMNDV
-7 DIENNINKLNVNNTL
+7 DVENNINKLDVNNTL

-77 IFFKDGDCYK
+77 LFFKDGDCYK

-112 KEKEQKRL
+112 EEKEQKRL

-180 KDNYY
+180 KENYY

-199 KDGITLIDWRS
+199 EDGITLIDWRS

-238 FGFLP
+238 FSFLP

-370 LLNNEYSRRYN
+370 SLNNEYNRRYN

-405 ERNKKLKIIIDSLKN
+405 ERNKKLKIIIDSLKD

-526 EINNKIK
+526 EINDKIK

-566 LIRGKLMRCQL
+566 LIHGKLMRCQL

-587 LGEMINAD
+587 FGEMLDAD

-636 GIKNWDLLKKVTDF
+636 GIKDWDLLKKVTDF

-664 ITDFCNKAFKYN
+664 ITDFCNKVFNYN

-712 VRNKEDLENIIPIDS
+712 VRNIEDLENIIPIDS

-773 ENI
+773 GIV

>member
-72 DIGIK
+72 DIGVK
-77 IFFKDGDCYK
+77 IFFKDGDCYN

-112 KEKEQKRL
+112 EEKEQKRL

-180 KDNYY
+180 KENYY
-185 EKFYIAKDTEPIEI
+185 EKFYIAKDTKPIEI
-199 KDGITLIDWRS
+199 EDGITLIDWRS

-370 LLNNEYSRRYN
+370 SLNNEYNRRYN

-405 ERNKKLKIIIDSLKN
+405 ERNKKLKIIIDSLKD

-526 EINNKIK
+526 EINDKIK

-566 LIRGKLMRCQL
+566 LIHGKLMRCQL

-587 LGEMINAD
+587 FGEMLNAD

-636 GIKNWDLLKKVTDF
+636 GIKDWDLLKKVTDF

-664 ITDFCNKAFKYN
+664 ITDFCNKVFNYN

-712 VRNKEDLENIIPIDS
+712 VRNIEDLENIIPIDS

-773 ENI
+773 GTV